1 MKCKQR
7 VVSFLSN
14 YGVPVLVGFAVLCL
28 GWGVMRMFWEAYYK
42 HIYQG
47 CRSFPY
53 YLSANWGDSL
63 ILPAI
68 CALMSFE
75 MRKFRN
81 YVRWI
86 PVVVAGILGLLVGVA
101 SQFQWTHSSRTILNW
116 TFTPQGSFNLPG
128 WYHAI
133 FLSVMCGL
141 LLAGVVMMVS
151 LGRHRIRWERGSVL
165 RYLVVGYL
173 LVLFTCLLATDNR
186 RSPQGIAEI
195 DVAAL
200 INIVSTPVLS
210 AIIVVVM
217 GIVCRGRWR
226 ILATY
231 SIVLLVTS
239 IVVPVALLMRGTVP
253 VSVTEIFCSAVA
265 ALFAL
270 SFVTAPATSSL
281 VEQLIRSLP
290 AAILTLI
297 LVLATPGVPDGSSWM
312 RVVFYSIVAM
322 IVIDMTVLPPCFFDV
337 SKVAAESFYT
347 AGSSMLLVTLVVFS
361 SVVQRSS
368 SFADGLLSKSFPVFI
383 ALMAGWWIKG
393 NFGAVTSRE
402 AVVAANDYF
411 NSSESGKGGALHDAV
426 SGQRVLRYK
435 VLGGFAIH
443 AGCVML
449 LIVWTRLASSA
460 VNSATSVW
468 RVVLCLVFVA
478 VMAGGSFMFSR
489 LSFRDNV
496 FVLRGLAMGGA
507 DVLRVH
513 VGAGVVAVLSAGYG
527 VSMAVVSS
535 TKVSFI
541 GWFIMSSVYALSIFL
556 ACALVLYKVPGVR
569 CKEWPCLSSPWA
581 AVSQDHVLSLMMLNV
596 FGMGI
601 PVWISD
607 RLTNFYDAFLVCGM
621 LMVPLAGVFLFFL
634 NNNAG
639 HIERERNRVEATLSD
654 APAADLWRGLE
665 YLDDLERH
673 CLVQNRTAAGI
684 VFLSLLGYFLIEIVG
699 EFSNLRNPEGMLGLR
714 RIFGVGDWPSFPQ
727 L

>member
-14 YGVPVLVGFAVLCL
+14 YGVPILVGFAVLCL
-28 GWGVMRMFWEAYYK
+28 GWGVMRMFWEACYK

-47 CRSFPY
+47 GRSFPY

-75 MRKFRN
+75 VRKFRN

-86 PVVVAGILGLLVGVA
+86 PVVVAGILGLLAGVA

-173 LVLFTCLLATDNR
+173 LVLFACLLATDNR

-195 DVAAL
+195 DAAAL
-200 INIVSTPVLS
+200 ISVASTPVLS
-210 AIIVVVM
+210 TIVVVVM

-226 ILATY
+226 ILVTY

-253 VSVTEIFCSAVA
+253 VSVTEVFCSAVA

-297 LVLATPGVPDGSSWM
+297 LVLAAPGVPDGSSWM

-322 IVIDMTVLPPCFFDV
+322 IVIDMAVLPPCFFDV

-368 SFADGLLSKSFPVFI
+368 SFADGLLSKSFPLFI

-411 NSSESGKGGALHDAV
+411 NSSESGKGGALHDVV

>member
-14 YGVPVLVGFAVLCL
+14 YGVPILVGFAVLCL
-28 GWGVMRMFWEAYYK
+28 GWGVMRIFWEACYK
-42 HIYQG
+42 YIYQG
-47 CRSFPY
+47 GRSFPY

-75 MRKFRN
+75 VRKFRN

-86 PVVVAGILGLLVGVA
+86 PVVVAGILGLLAGVA

-173 LVLFTCLLATDNR
+173 LVLFACLLATDNR

-195 DVAAL
+195 DAAAL
-200 INIVSTPVLS
+200 ISVASTPVLS
-210 AIIVVVM
+210 TIVVVVM

-226 ILATY
+226 ILISY

-239 IVVPVALLMRGTVP
+239 IVAPLALLMRGTVP
-253 VSVTEIFCSAVA
+253 VSVTEVFCSAVA

-270 SFVTAPATSSL
+270 TFVTAPATSSL
-281 VEQLIRSLP
+281 IEQLIRSLP

-297 LVLATPGVPDGSSWM
+297 LALATPGVPDGSSWM
-312 RVVFYSIVAM
+312 RIAVYSIVAM
-322 IVIDMTVLPPCFFDV
+322 VVIDMTVLPPCFFDV

-368 SFADGLLSKSFPVFI
+368 SFADGLLSKSFPLFI

-402 AVVAANDYF
+402 AIVAANDYF

-665 YLDDLERH
+665 YGRH
-673 CLVQNRTAAGI
+673 
-684 VFLSLLGYFLIEIVG
+684 
-699 EFSNLRNPEGMLGLR
+699 
-714 RIFGVGDWPSFPQ
+714 
-727 L
+727 

>member
-1 MKCKQR
+1 MKCKR
-7 VVSFLSN
+7 RAVSFLSN
-14 YGVPVLVGFAVLCL
+14 YGIPVLVWFAVLCL
-28 GWGVMRMFWEAYYK
+28 GWGAMRTFWETCYK

-47 CRSFPY
+47 NRSFPY
-53 YLSANWGDSL
+53 YLSANWGDPL

-68 CALMSFE
+68 CALMTFE

-81 YVRWI
+81 YVRWTS
-86 PVVVAGILGLLVGVA
+86 VSAAGILGLLVGVA
-101 SQFQWTHSSRTILNW
+101 SQFQWTHSSHTALNW

-133 FLSVMCGL
+133 FLSVMCGV
-141 LLAGVVMMVS
+141 LLAGAVMMVS

-173 LVLFTCLLATDNR
+173 FVLFTCLLATDNR
-186 RSPQGIAEI
+186 RSPQGIADI
-195 DVAAL
+195 DVVAL
-200 INIVSTPVLS
+200 VSIASTPVLS
-210 AIIVVVM
+210 TIIVVVM

-226 ILATY
+226 ILVTY
-231 SIVLLVTS
+231 SIILLVTS
-239 IVVPVALLMRGTVP
+239 IVVPIALLMRGTVP

-281 VEQLIRSLP
+281 FEQLIRSLP

-312 RVVFYSIVAM
+312 RVLVYSIVAM
-322 IVIDMTVLPPCFFDV
+322 IVIDMMVLPPCFFDV
-337 SKVAAESFYT
+337 SKMAVESFYT
-347 AGSSMLLVTLVVFS
+347 AGSSMLLVTLVAFS
-361 SVVQRSS
+361 SVVQRST
-368 SFADGLLSKSFPVFI
+368 SFVDGLLSKSFPLFI

-411 NSSESGKGGALHDAV
+411 NSSEGSKGGALHDAV

-449 LIVWTRLASSA
+449 FIVWTRLASSA

-468 RVVLCLVFVA
+468 RVVLCSVFVV
-478 VMAGGSFMFSR
+478 VMAGGSFFFSR

-496 FVLRGLAMGGA
+496 FVLRGLTMGGVDA
-507 DVLRVH
+507 FRVH
-513 VGAGVVAVLSAGYG
+513 VGASMVAVLSAGYG
-527 VSMAVVSS
+527 ASMAVVSS
-535 TKVSFI
+535 SRASLVGWLILSF
-541 GWFIMSSVYALSIFL
+541 VYELLIFL
-556 ACALVLYKVPGVR
+556 VCALVLYKVPGVR
-569 CKEWPCLSSPWA
+569 CKEWPCPSSPWA
-581 AVSQDHVLSLMMLNV
+581 AVGQDHMVSLWMLNV

-601 PVWISD
+601 PMWISD
-607 RLTNFYDAFLVCGM
+607 RLTNLYDAFLVCGM

-634 NNNAG
+634 NNNVG
-639 HIERERNRVEATLSD
+639 HVERERNRVEATLSD
-654 APAADLWRGLE
+654 APTKDLWRGLE
-665 YLDDLERH
+665 YLDNLERH
-673 CLVQNRTAAGI
+673 CLAQNRMAAVV
-684 VFLSLLGYFLIEIVG
+684 VFISLLGYFLIEIVG

-714 RIFGVGDWPSFPQ
+714 RIFGVGYWPSFPRM
-727 L
+727 

>member
-14 YGVPVLVGFAVLCL
+14 YGVPILVGFAVLCL
-28 GWGVMRMFWEAYYK
+28 GWGVMRMFWEACYK

-47 CRSFPY
+47 GRSFPY

-86 PVVVAGILGLLVGVA
+86 PVVVAGTLGLLVGVA

-186 RSPQGIAEI
+186 RSPQGIAGI
-195 DVAAL
+195 DAAAV
-200 INIVSTPVLS
+200 ISIVSTPVLS
-210 AIIVVVM
+210 TIIVVVM

-226 ILATY
+226 ILVTY

-239 IVVPVALLMRGTVP
+239 IVAPLALLMRGTVP
-253 VSVTEIFCSAVA
+253 VSVTEVFCSAVA

-270 SFVTAPATSSL
+270 TFVTAPATSSL
-281 VEQLIRSLP
+281 IEQLIRSLP

-297 LVLATPGVPDGSSWM
+297 LALATPGVPDGSSWM
-312 RVVFYSIVAM
+312 RIVVYSIVAM
-322 IVIDMTVLPPCFFDV
+322 VVIDMTVLPPCFFDV

-347 AGSSMLLVTLVVFS
+347 AGSSMLLVTLVAFS
-361 SVVQRSS
+361 SVVQRSN
-368 SFADGLLSKSFPVFI
+368 SFADGLLSTFFPVFI

-411 NSSESGKGGALHDAV
+411 NSSESSKGGALHGAV

-449 LIVWTRLASSA
+449 FIVWTRLASSA

-468 RVVLCLVFVA
+468 RVVLCSLFVA
-478 VMAGGSFMFSR
+478 VMAGGSFLFSR

-507 DVLRVH
+507 DALRVH
-513 VGAGVVAVLSAGYG
+513 IGAGAVAVLSAGYG
-527 VSMAVVSS
+527 ASMAIVSS
-535 TKVSFI
+535 TKVSII
-541 GWFIMSSVYALSIFL
+541 GWFAMSFAYALSIL
-556 ACALVLYKVPGVR
+556 LVCALVLYKVPGAR

-581 AVSQDHVLSLMMLNV
+581 AVGQDHVASLMMLNV
-596 FGMGI
+596 LGMGI

-634 NNNAG
+634 NNNVG
-639 HIERERNRVEATLSD
+639 HIERERVRVEAALSG
-654 APAADLWRGLE
+654 APMADLRRGLE
-665 YLDDLERH
+665 YLDNLERH
-673 CLVQNRTAAGI
+673 CLAQNRTAAI
-684 VFLSLLGYFLIEIVG
+684 MVFLSLLGYFLIEIVG
-699 EFSNLRNPEGMLGLR
+699 EFSNLRNPEGVLGLR

>member
-14 YGVPVLVGFAVLCL
+14 YGVPILVGFAVLCL
-28 GWGVMRMFWEAYYK
+28 GWGVMRMFWEACYK

-47 CRSFPY
+47 GRSFPY

-75 MRKFRN
+75 VRKFRN

-86 PVVVAGILGLLVGVA
+86 PVVVAGILGLLAGVA

-173 LVLFTCLLATDNR
+173 LVLFACLLATDNR

-195 DVAAL
+195 DAAAL
-200 INIVSTPVLS
+200 ISVASTPVLS
-210 AIIVVVM
+210 TIVVVVM

-226 ILATY
+226 ILVTY

-253 VSVTEIFCSAVA
+253 VSVTEVFCSAVA

-297 LVLATPGVPDGSSWM
+297 LVLAAPGVPDGSSWM
-312 RVVFYSIVAM
+312 RGVFYSIVAM
-322 IVIDMTVLPPCFFDV
+322 IVIDMAVLPPCFFDV

-368 SFADGLLSKSFPVFI
+368 SFADGLLSKSFPLFI

>member
-14 YGVPVLVGFAVLCL
+14 YGVPILVGFAVLCL
-28 GWGVMRMFWEAYYK
+28 GWGVMRMFWEACYK

-47 CRSFPY
+47 GRSFPY

-75 MRKFRN
+75 VRKFRN

-86 PVVVAGILGLLVGVA
+86 PVVVAGILGLLAGVA

-173 LVLFTCLLATDNR
+173 LVLFACLLATDNR

-195 DVAAL
+195 DAAAL
-200 INIVSTPVLS
+200 ISVASTPVLS
-210 AIIVVVM
+210 TIVVVVM

-226 ILATY
+226 ILVTY

-253 VSVTEIFCSAVA
+253 VSVTEVFCSAVA

-297 LVLATPGVPDGSSWM
+297 LVLAAPGVPDGSSWM

-322 IVIDMTVLPPCFFDV
+322 IVIDMAVLPPCFFDV

-368 SFADGLLSKSFPVFI
+368 SFADGLLSKSFPLFI

>member
-14 YGVPVLVGFAVLCL
+14 YGVPILVGFAVLCL
-28 GWGVMRMFWEAYYK
+28 GWGVMRTFWEACYK

-47 CRSFPY
+47 GRSFPY

-81 YVRWI
+81 SVWWI
-86 PVVVAGILGLLVGVA
+86 PVVVAGTLGLLVGVA
-101 SQFQWTHSSRTILNW
+101 SQFQWTHSSCTILNW

-195 DVAAL
+195 DTAAL
-200 INIVSTPVLS
+200 IGVASTPVLS
-210 AIIVVVM
+210 TIVVVVM

-226 ILATY
+226 ILVTY

-253 VSVTEIFCSAVA
+253 LSVTEVFCSAVA

-270 SFVTAPATSSL
+270 SFVTAPATSGL
-281 VEQLIRSLP
+281 VEQLVRSLP

-297 LVLATPGVPDGSSWM
+297 LALATPGVPDGSSWM

-337 SKVAAESFYT
+337 SKVAVESFYT
-347 AGSSMLLVTLVVFS
+347 AGSSMLLVTLVAFS

-368 SFADGLLSKSFPVFI
+368 SFADGLLSKSFPLFI

-449 LIVWTRLASSA
+449 FIVWTRLASSA

-468 RVVLCLVFVA
+468 RVVLCSLFVA
-478 VMAGGSFMFSR
+478 VMAVGSFLFSR

-496 FVLRGLAMGGA
+496 FVLRGLAMGNMDA
-507 DVLRVH
+507 LRVH
-513 VGAGVVAVLSAGYG
+513 VGASAVAVLSAGYG
-527 VSMAVVSS
+527 ASMAVVSS
-535 TKVSFI
+535 TKASLI
-541 GWFIMSSVYALSIFL
+541 GWFILSFVYALSIL
-556 ACALVLYKVPGVR
+556 LVCALVLYKVPGVR
-569 CKEWPCLSSPWA
+569 RKEWPCLSSPWA
-581 AVSQDHVLSLMMLNV
+581 AVGQDHVASLGMLNV
-596 FGMGI
+596 LGMGI

-607 RLTNFYDAFLVCGM
+607 RLTNFYDAFLVCGV

-634 NNNAG
+634 NNNVG
-639 HIERERNRVEATLSD
+639 HIERERVRVEAALSD

-665 YLDDLERH
+665 YLDNLERH
-673 CLVQNRTAAGI
+673 CLAQNRTVAGM
-684 VFLSLLGYFLIEIVG
+684 VFLSLSGYFLIEIVG
-699 EFSNLRNPEGMLGLR
+699 EFSNLRNPEGVLGLR

>member
-14 YGVPVLVGFAVLCL
+14 YGVPILVGFAVLCL
-28 GWGVMRMFWEAYYK
+28 GWGVMRMFWEACYK

-47 CRSFPY
+47 GRSFPY

-75 MRKFRN
+75 VRKFRN

-86 PVVVAGILGLLVGVA
+86 PVVVAGILGLLAGVA

-173 LVLFTCLLATDNR
+173 LVLFACLLATDNR

-195 DVAAL
+195 DAAAL
-200 INIVSTPVLS
+200 ISVASTPVLS
-210 AIIVVVM
+210 TIVVVVM

-226 ILATY
+226 ILVTY

-253 VSVTEIFCSAVA
+253 VSVTEVFCSAVA

-297 LVLATPGVPDGSSWM
+297 LVLAAPGVPDGSSWM

-368 SFADGLLSKSFPVFI
+368 SFADGLLSKSFPLFI

>member
-217 GIVCRGRWR
+217 GIVCRGRLR

-270 SFVTAPATSSL
+270 SFVTAPVTSSL

-426 SGQRVLRYK
+426 SGQRMLRYK

-460 VNSATSVW
+460 VNSATSEW

-507 DVLRVH
+507 DALRVH

-541 GWFIMSSVYALSIFL
+541 GWFILSFVYELL
-556 ACALVLYKVPGVR
+556 MLLVCALVLYKVPGVGR
-569 CKEWPCLSSPWA
+569 KEWPCLSSPWA
-581 AVSQDHVLSLMMLNV
+581 AVGQDHMVSLWMLNV
-596 FGMGI
+596 FGMGV

-607 RLTNFYDAFLVCGM
+607 RLTNFYDAFLVCGV

-639 HIERERNRVEATLSD
+639 HIERERNRVEAALSD

-673 CLVQNRTAAGI
+673 CLDQNRTVAGM
-684 VFLSLLGYFLIEIVG
+684 VFLSLSGYFLIEIVG